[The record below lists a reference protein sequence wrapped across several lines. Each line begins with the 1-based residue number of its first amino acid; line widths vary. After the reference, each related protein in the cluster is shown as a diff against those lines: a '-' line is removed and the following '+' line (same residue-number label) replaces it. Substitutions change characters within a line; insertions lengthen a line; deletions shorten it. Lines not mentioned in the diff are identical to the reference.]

1 MNLFSTEDFT
11 EPLTDR
17 IIILLRRLL
26 AVKVSKGR
34 EMEKEKRVSAST
46 YSLEE
51 LIGPLNDIEK
61 KYAPKELHVA
71 GQLSV
76 PLPGPRVSVIG
87 SRKAS
92 PEGLEATSD
101 ISRIL
106 AKHKVTVVSGLAEGI
121 DTAAHMAAIEEGGCT
136 IAVLG
141 TPLDRSYPQKNKRL
155 QEIIM
160 RHYLL
165 ISQFPIGYPIQ
176 PKNFV
181 LRNRTMA
188 LISDASIIV
197 EAGDKS
203 GSLHQGWEALRL
215 GRPLFIW
222 TTIIRD
228 TSLSWPVKMLAYGAT
243 ELTDPEGV
251 LEALPS
257 GRILEVAL

>member
-1 MNLFSTEDFT
+1 MIGLYIAHTAGLADS
-11 EPLTDR
+11 
-17 IIILLRRLL
+17 IITLLQRLL
-26 AVKVSKGR
+26 IAMFSKGR
-34 EMEKEKRVSAST
+34 EIEKPKQINTST

-61 KYAPKELHVA
+61 KYAPKELHVT
-71 GQLSV
+71 GRLSI
-76 PLPGPRVSVIG
+76 PLPSPRVAVIG

-92 PEGLEATSD
+92 PEGLKAAGD
-101 ISRIL
+101 ISGTL
-106 AKHKVTVVSGLAEGI
+106 ARHNVTVVSGLAEGI
-121 DTAAHMAAIEEGGCT
+121 DTSAHTAAIEEGGCT

-141 TPLDRSYPQKNKRL
+141 TPLDRVYPRKNLQL
-155 QEIIM
+155 QETIM
-160 RHYLL
+160 RQHLL
-165 ISQFPIGYPIQ
+165 ISQFPSGYPIQ

-197 EAGDKS
+197 EAGDNS
-203 GSLHQGWEALRL
+203 GSLHQGWEVLRL

-228 TSLSWPVKMLAYGAT
+228 SSLKWPAKMLTYGAT
-243 ELTDPEGV
+243 ELTDPKEV
-251 LEALPS
+251 LEVLPS